1 MQISW
6 WSLLLGWGRR
16 SQIYRT
22 FPALLMVDYVDH
34 ARYALAHEDEE
45 EKKRNPFERRC
56 HHGKIT
62 VGVAIA
68 KEFLQHF

>member
-1 MQISW
+1 
-6 WSLLLGWGRR
+6 
-16 SQIYRT
+16 
-22 FPALLMVDYVDH
+22 MVDYVDH